1 MLNAIML
8 NVIMLNVI
16 MLNVSMLNAIMLNAI
31 MLNVIMLNVTMP
43 TAVVLIVV
51 APSGQYSSL
60 LIYGIHCS
68 KISTT
73 LKVLLY

>member
-1 MLNAIML
+1 MLSVIMLNAIMM

-16 MLNVSMLNAIMLNAI
+16 MLNAIMV
-31 MLNVIMLNVTMP
+31 NVIMLS
-43 TAVVLIVV
+43 AVVLNIVE
-51 APSGQYSSL
+51 PSGQHSNL

-73 LKVLLY
+73 LKVLLH